1 MALSTDLIKE
11 FVEITNDQ
19 TENKQETT
27 VYGTIGLHGSQRY
40 VRIDGSDLLTP
51 IKSTVDAIPGDR
63 VTVLIKDHSVI
74 VNGSTSSPSAR
85 KSGLDAVNDHIDA
98 TFDSTGRIT
107 NSKISIVE
115 TNINTV
121 NTKIS
126 SINSE
131 ISALNSDVYIE
142 DSETHIKSSRI
153 EALETDVGLNKS
165 SIEAINSHILEQDS
179 TITTIGSTVNTQQ
192 SAINTLDSTVTTQG
206 SQIDIINSVFTI
218 EDDVI
223 KNINGINANFAEI
236 KFADI
241 DMASIEEL
249 FANSGII
256 KDLVT
261 DTGSI
266 TGELVGV
273 TIKGDMIEA
282 GTLVADKLVIKGEDG
297 LYYKLNTAGK
307 TTTFD
312 IRWDGN
318 TEGLESITDQA
329 YKVTS
334 KVDDIAS
341 GADLI
346 GAKIEVTGMDIPSP
360 ITLSEDDISTEDGK
374 VFVCSVDE
382 APLVFVAIEDGE
394 ANSVQFTK
402 GVWFTKTTEDAYVS
416 RLYKEV
422 TIETEQTDYN
432 SLNGSIITAK
442 SITAEKVN
450 VSDLV
455 AFGATIG
462 GFHITENSIFSGAKS
477 AIDNENNGM
486 YMDTDGQLYLGDS
499 DNYIKYYKDSN
510 DQYHLKISAEDL
522 EFVNST
528 YFRLNDD
535 GLLIGRKDSPIQLL
549 ETNNKLSFKNVK
561 TDEEYAYI
569 SSDGFNTSSL
579 KIENKTVVDDVIPGR
594 AIFGGYEV
602 SISDGVIW
610 NWVG

>member
-27 VYGTIGLHGSQRY
+27 VYGTIALHGGQRY

-51 IKSTVDAIPGDR
+51 VKSTVDAIPGDR

-98 TFDSTGRIT
+98 TFDATGRIT
-107 NSKISIVE
+107 NSKINVME

-121 NTKIS
+121 N
-126 SINSE
+126 SE
-131 ISALNSDVYIE
+131 ISTLNSDVYIE

-165 SIEAINSHILEQDS
+165 SIQGINTQLLVQNS
-179 TITTIGSTVNTQQ
+179 TIQEIGSTVNTQQ
-192 SAINTLDSTVTTQG
+192 SSINTLNSTVTTQG
-206 SQIDIINSVFTI
+206 SQINTQGSQIGIINSVFTI
-218 EDDVI
+218 EDGVI
-223 KNINGINANFAEI
+223 KKIKGINANFAHI
-236 KFADI
+236 DFADI
-241 DMASIEEL
+241 DTASIEEL
-249 FANSGII
+249 FASSGII

-307 TTTFD
+307 TAFD
-312 IRWDGN
+312 IPWDGN
-318 TEGLESITDQA
+318 TEGLKSITDQV
-329 YKVTS
+329 YKVIS

-341 GADLI
+341 KDDLI
-346 GAKIEVTGMDIPSP
+346 GAKIEVVGIDIPSP
-360 ITLSEDDISTEDGK
+360 ITLSENDISSTEDGR
-374 VFVCSVDE
+374 VFICSVDGE
-382 APLVFVAIEDGE
+382 PLVFVAIEDGE
-394 ANSVQFTK
+394 VNSMQFTK

-499 DNYIKYYKDSN
+499 NNYIKYYKDSN

-549 ETNNKLSFKNVK
+549 ETNDKLSFKNVQ

-579 KIENKTVVDDVIPGR
+579 KIENKTVADDVIPGR